1 MCQQNINRHQQQH
14 HQHLHHHYYIITII
28 INIII
33 FIIIIDLLGLNRKK
47 IGQFSQCHTLL
58 VSKRERW
65 IVWVWWKIKSRL
77 LPNASIFRLPSE
89 PQINNFMQTIV
100 EIWSTGNEESTQ
112 GIRDKRCATEIYNK
126 LFCLPRPFNKNYTLH
141 ITLHVTC
148 HTVVC
153 FIQIWQDSIESI
165 TGGVELLTE

>member
-33 FIIIIDLLGLNRKK
+33 IIIIIDLLGLNRKK

-112 GIRDKRCATEIYNK
+112 GIRDKRCATETWGALLKKKNLSRRRK
-126 LFCLPRPFNKNYTLH
+126 LMPWYAIERCLLGVIKL
-141 ITLHVTC
+141 IK
-148 HTVVC
+148 
-153 FIQIWQDSIESI
+153 
-165 TGGVELLTE
+165 TGT